1 MAGMWRLYGQAVGSL
16 LHPVRT
22 IREFRDVTLPVAQAA
37 SLRPVQT
44 GEALRAAGV
53 DLAAVV
59 RLVYWLSCL
68 EFILS
73 LPGFPLE
80 PGFEFLSPAILAVL
94 VILSPLVMA
103 VFFAIGL
110 PIVWYWSALA
120 VRVGFRAVAPW
131 MSWAEARSLVAAGL
145 LPQCAPWVIGLWL
158 VFGGLALGL
167 RYLAEGSDTFWVPLL
182 ALGIA
187 NTLLSLFLAIQT
199 VRLVAGLRALSGLRA
214 FFGCALAAI
223 VASIPVFVLV
233 SAVTIIAA
241 VLHAS

>member
-22 IREFRDVTLPVAQAA
+22 IREFRDVTLPVAHAA
-37 SLRPVQT
+37 SLRPVRT

-68 EFILS
+68 EFILF

-80 PGFEFLSPAILAVL
+80 PGFEFLSPAILVVL
-94 VILSPLVMA
+94 VILSPLFVA

-110 PIVWYWSALA
+110 PIVWCWRALGGRA
-120 VRVGFRAVAPW
+120 GSRAVAPW
-131 MSWAEARSLVAAGL
+131 RSWGEARSLVAAGL

-187 NTLLSLFLAIQT
+187 TTLLSLFLAIQT
-199 VRLVAGLRALSGLRA
+199 VRLAAGLRALSGLRA
-214 FFGCALAAI
+214 FFGCVLAVIFAGSPDFLL
-223 VASIPVFVLV
+223 A

-241 VLHAS
+241 ILHTS